1 MRERSSAGGPG
12 PAPAAAPPSRPGR
25 PPGPRR
31 GRLRAPRRAL
41 RVPARLRPA
50 VGLAPSPPV
59 GLTWT
64 PLPDA
69 PGEAGHPAGICPS
82 SAPMKR
88 GTWLAPSGAQEEPAM
103 TRRRLDDERAP
114 EDYAG
119 DQPQGPGPDNDDRIP
134 RRIRR
139 GEGPA
144 PTVAA
149 H

>member
-1 MRERSSAGGPG
+1 
-12 PAPAAAPPSRPGR
+12 
-25 PPGPRR
+25 
-31 GRLRAPRRAL
+31 
-41 RVPARLRPA
+41 
-50 VGLAPSPPV
+50 
-59 GLTWT
+59 
-64 PLPDA
+64 
-69 PGEAGHPAGICPS
+69 
-82 SAPMKR
+82 
-88 GTWLAPSGAQEEPAM
+88 M

-149 H
+149 DPAVTTSGGCSRALPPRRG